1 MWLRLSRV
9 WPRPAISQYCRDWVA
24 TYGSQERMVDAYVK
38 VYIQLL
44 EQEKAR
50 AHHATPP
57 WGHWEVL
64 LDTPT
69 YKVKRL
75 TVWPGKDS
83 VIRNIFGVKS
93 IGRWYRRS
101 PHNPQ

>member
-1 MWLRLSRV
+1 MTGLLRIALKSV
-9 WPRPAISQYCRDWVA
+9 
-24 TYGSQERMVDAYVK
+24 MVDAYVK

-75 TVWPGKDS
+75 TVWPGERLSYQKH
-83 VIRNIFGVKS
+83 F
-93 IGRWYRRS
+93 RREEHWTVVQGEAL
-101 PHNPQ
+101 HNPQ